1 MRPVVRLLKTFS
13 QILLHSSSLRSFEF
27 HAMNPSLTPKDRSF
41 QDGHDHGARSNQAY
55 HDAAAVEEVC
65 SNLKGPG
72 IEMDGLGA
80 PL

>member
-13 QILLHSSSLRSFEF
+13 QILLHSSPLRSFEF
-27 HAMNPSLTPKDRSF
+27 HAMNPSPTPKDRSF
-41 QDGHDHGARSNQAY
+41 QDDHGARSNQAY